1 MNSGTSSRARAIA
14 LLAYV
19 TLAWGFAWPVT
30 KVAVE
35 QVPIWHLRAGTIA
48 IGGIGMLAIARGLG
62 HHIVA
67 PRRELALLA
76 LLGQF
81 NITGWCLLSAYGVS
95 LMAAGRASIIG
106 FTMPV
111 WAAVIAAASGRER
124 MTTPKLL
131 ALAFGIAGLLVLL
144 LPQWQSVIAAPFG
157 VLAMLGAA
165 VSWAIGTLGVKE
177 FHWSSATS
185 VQTGWQL
192 LFGALTVS
200 IGLPFVGEKFDI
212 TSIGPTGWAAVFYL
226 IVLSL
231 LFASWAWFGAVHA
244 LSVTLAGI
252 GSLLVPVVGVIGS
265 ALWLHEKVGIAEIS
279 ALVLIGISVLLAMRP
294 GEPTRATSS
303 RAGGDLRLGARLG
316 AKRLR

>member
-1 MNSGTSSRARAIA
+1 MNSEASSRARAIA

-19 TLAWGFAWPVT
+19 TLAWGLAWPVT

-48 IGGIGMLAIARGLG
+48 IGGIAMLALARALG
-62 HHIVA
+62 HRITV
-67 PRRELALLA
+67 PRRELLRLA

-81 NITGWCLLSAYGVS
+81 NVTGWCLLSAYGVS

-106 FTMPV
+106 FTMPI
-111 WAAVIAAASGRER
+111 WAAVIAAATGRER
-124 MTTPKLL
+124 MTAAKLL
-131 ALAFGIAGLLVLL
+131 ALALGLAGLMALL
-144 LPQWQSVIAAPFG
+144 LPQWQSVVAAPFG

-165 VSWAIGTLGVKE
+165 VAWAIGTLGMKE
-177 FHWSSATS
+177 FHWSSAIS

-192 LFGALTVS
+192 LFAAMTIS
-200 IGLPFVGEKFDI
+200 IGLPFVGEHLDFATI
-212 TSIGPTGWAAVFYL
+212 SASGWAAIFYL

-244 LSVTLAGI
+244 LSATLAGI

-279 ALVLIGISVLLAMRP
+279 ALLLIGISVLLAMRP
-294 GEPTRATSS
+294 SEQAVAAPSPA
-303 RAGGDLRLGARLG
+303 AGGLRLGAR
-316 AKRLR
+316 RFR

>member
-1 MNSGTSSRARAIA
+1 MKTATGSRARAIA

-19 TLAWGFAWPVT
+19 TLAWGLAWPVT

-48 IGGIGMLAIARGLG
+48 IGGLLMLAIARALG
-62 HHIVA
+62 HRIAV
-67 PRRELALLA
+67 PRRELLWLA

-81 NITGWCLLSAYGVS
+81 NVTAWCLLSAYGVS

-106 FTMPV
+106 FTMPL
-111 WAAVIAAASGRER
+111 WAAVIAAVTGRER
-124 MTTPKLL
+124 MTGMKLL
-131 ALAFGIAGLLVLL
+131 ALALGLAGLLVLL
-144 LPQWQSVIAAPFG
+144 LPDWPSVIAAPYG

-177 FHWSSATS
+177 FRWSSATS

-192 LFGALTVS
+192 VFGALTVS
-200 IGLPFVGEKFDI
+200 IGLPIVGEEFDI

-244 LSVTLAGI
+244 LSATLAGI

-265 ALWLHEKVGIAEIS
+265 AIWLHEEIGIAEIS

-294 GEPTRATSS
+294 SEQAVAAPPPAP
-303 RAGGDLRLGARLG
+303 AGLRFGAR
-316 AKRLR
+316 KLR